1 MINIIKKYI
10 LSSRI
15 KRAAELAK
23 TLTDADRKKRL
34 VLLVAGVPKV
44 YTKQELKRLLLTK
57 HFKKGTTIQDLER
70 VAIII
75 IG

>member
-1 MINIIKKYI
+1 MINIIKEYI

-15 KRAAELAK
+15 KKATELAK
-23 TLTDADRKKRL
+23 TLTGADRKKRL
-34 VLLVAGVPKV
+34 VLMVAGVPKV

-70 VAIII
+70 VAITI